1 MARHNIKFHLSVSRS
16 YSLPSGLTIDSGGNV
31 AQQDNSYVL
40 LGPVPLIGE
49 GIYVDAEVTDSYNA
63 VYFYDS
69 AGSMI
74 NRTQLTVND
83 VVLAPAG
90 AATFAIRFTRKD
102 PAIDRAITDRP
113 GSFVHNVHEI
123 RPHYS
128 KLEKK
133 TAKASGQEYFR
144 DSLAGSLKLVGDDF
158 TLVSS
163 QGLDTSFGLFI
174 HRDGVK
180 YYSGKFSKTGC
191 KLDYA
196 RKVCEP
202 KIETKDAYSRI
213 LDRYDDKFDLVKL
226 KIATTSVSCT
236 KRPFI
241 QLYILGSDSVTN
253 VFNGQSWEHE
263 VSVAMEGSRDAEK
276 HGFEKIDY
284 FREIYIEGA
293 KLSEVNGIYHEYR
306 QQQESSDTETMITYH
321 RWYKTIKGVRTHYIE
336 LAWSYNRGPLHACV
350 KAVGNPN
357 YLYYVAD
364 PSQIPGD
371 MFARKGSLQ
380 YLAFTS
386 NYNGVFFI
394 AKDFAYDVYGR
405 IVHNNER
412 EGSAIGSDD
421 PAISDISY
429 KRVSGV
435 SEYGLVVKQAVDY
448 SAAETP
454 YGANDYGSYFTP
466 EYLPVTTGNY
476 VPVGRDSWANT
487 SLWFEYTYIKA
498 ETLDSIYDYQYDL
511 RDSFSVGSVIK
522 GLLAAMGSSV
532 THEPT
537 AQYSAFLYGSSP
549 MLQGVD
555 KFYVFITQKTNAIKG
570 VYDQAAQKAETSL
583 KAILDMLRDC
593 FRCYWYIDNDKLI
606 IEHISYFKNGLS
618 YIGMSPSVDLTQ
630 INDGFNGKPILY
642 GQGAVEYDMS
652 ELTRKYSFNYADESL
667 FPFTGVSFEADAG
680 YVQQDKKEDITP
692 GEFSAD
698 LDYMQIM
705 PDSVSKDGF
714 ALMCAVSSSGK
725 YSTPISTAV
734 ASSYNGRLYLI
745 KVQNVLASWVRLSEL
760 YAYDMPANDLISD
773 VMSAFHAKGLKDCL
787 HRDIRIPNIPGVDA
801 YSIVNTDI
809 GMARIMSITENLDSG
824 YMDLDLAYSLGLN
837 IS

>member
-31 AQQDNSYVL
+31 VPQDNSYVL

-49 GIYVDAEVTDSYNA
+49 GVYVDAEVTDSYNA

-69 AGSMI
+69 AGSVI
-74 NRTQLTVND
+74 SKAQLTVND
-83 VVLAPAG
+83 IVLAPAG
-90 AATFAIRFTRKD
+90 TTTFAIRFTRKD
-102 PAIDRAITDRP
+102 LAIDRAIADRP
-113 GSFVHNVHEI
+113 NSFVHNVYEI

-133 TAKASGQEYFR
+133 MAKASGQEYFR

-158 TLVSS
+158 ILVSS
-163 QGLDTSFGLFI
+163 QNLNTSFGLFI
-174 HRDGVK
+174 HSNGLK

-196 RKVCEP
+196 RRICEP

-226 KIATTSVSCT
+226 KIGTTPVSCS
-236 KRPFI
+236 KRPFVQI
-241 QLYILGSDSVTN
+241 YVLGSDSVTN

-263 VSVAMEGSRDAEK
+263 VSIAMENPSDAEK
-276 HGFEKIDY
+276 YGFEHMSY
-284 FREIYIEGA
+284 FREICIENA
-293 KLSEVNGIYHEYR
+293 KLPDVNGIYHEYV
-306 QQQESSDTETMITYH
+306 QQQEPSDTETRITYH
-321 RWYKTIKGVRTHYIE
+321 RWYKTIRGVRTHYIE
-336 LAWSYNRGPLHACV
+336 LAWSYQNGPLHAYV
-350 KAVGNPN
+350 KAVGNSSP
-357 YLYYVAD
+357 LYYVAKPD
-364 PSQIPGD
+364 QIPTA

-380 YLAFTS
+380 NLAFTS
-386 NYNGVFFI
+386 DYNGVFFI
-394 AKDFAYDVYGR
+394 TKDFAYDVYGR
-405 IVHNNER
+405 IIHNSER

-421 PAISDISY
+421 PAISNVSY

-435 SEYGLVVKQAVDY
+435 SAYNLSVKQAVDY
-448 SAAETP
+448 STTETS

-466 EYLPVTTGNY
+466 EYLPSTIGNY
-476 VPVGRDSWANT
+476 VPVGRNSWANT
-487 SLWFEYTYIKA
+487 SIWFEYTYNKA
-498 ETLDSIYDYQYDL
+498 KTLDSVYGYHYEL
-511 RDSFSVGSVIK
+511 RDSFSVGFAIK
-522 GLLAAMGSSV
+522 SLLAAMGSSV

-537 AQYSAFLYGSSP
+537 TQYSAFLYGKSSV
-549 MLQGVD
+549 LQGVD

-570 VYDQAAQKAETSL
+570 IYDQAAQKAETSL

-593 FRCYWYIDNDKLI
+593 FRCYWYIDNGKLI

-618 YIGMSPSVDLTQ
+618 YIGPSPSVDLAQ
-630 INDGFNGKPILY
+630 VNDGFNGKPVLY
-642 GQGAVEYDMS
+642 GQGAVEYDTS
-652 ELTRKYSFNYADESL
+652 ELTRKYSFSYADESL
-667 FPFTGVSFEADAG
+667 FPFTGVSFETSEE
-680 YVQQDKKEDITP
+680 YVQQDKTENIAP

-714 ALMCAVSSSGK
+714 ALMCAVLNAGK
-725 YSTPISTAV
+725 YEVPISAESAV
-734 ASSYNGRLYLI
+734 SDNGQLYLI
-745 KVQNVLASWVRLSEL
+745 RVQNVLASWTYLSRL
-760 YAYDMPANDLISD
+760 YAYDMPANSFKSD
-773 VMSAFHAKGLKDCL
+773 VMSAFSAKGLKDCL
-787 HRDIRIPNIPGVDA
+787 HRDIRVPNIPGVGA
-801 YSIVNTDI
+801 YSVVSTDI
-809 GMARIMSITENLDSG
+809 GVARVMSITENLDSG